1 MFDKNTPEKTF
12 NDRIVITDLALSK
25 LDSIRK
31 WAMFFAV
38 LGFIGV
44 GLMLIMGVG
53 IALIPTQLL
62 AQFQPNAQYQQ
73 MPHTAL
79 QGIKLSQ
86 MTVLIL
92 FSLLY
97 FFPVLYMYRF
107 AVRTKKA
114 ILSNSDRI
122 FEEALKALNTHFQ
135 IIGIITIIML
145 SLYFI
150 IFVFAFLFG
159 SMLA

>member
-1 MFDKNTPEKTF
+1 MYEKNTPEKSF
-12 NDRIVITDLALSK
+12 NDRIVITELALTK

-38 LGFIGV
+38 LGFISV
-44 GLMLIMGVG
+44 GLMLIIGIG
-53 IALIPTQLL
+53 IAIIPTHLF
-62 AQFQPNAQYQQ
+62 AQFQPNSPYQQ
-73 MPHTAL
+73 MSQTAL

-86 MTVLIL
+86 MAFLTF

-97 FFPVLYMYRF
+97 FFPILYMYRF
-107 AVRTKKA
+107 AIRTKRA
-114 ILSNSDRI
+114 ILSNSDCI

-135 IIGIITIIML
+135 IIGIITIVIL

-159 SMLA
+159 SLFS